1 MLFYVYNESAS
12 ALEAFMDGNG
22 RGVHVYIFFG
32 EGDLYED
39 EDEFE
44 DDREDDRESDRESDR
59 DRGFGNA
66 YPLSEAFIK
75 PNARSR
81 LRLQRKKNI
90 TKKVE
95 LILNLNKKK

>member
-1 MLFYVYNESAS
+1 
-12 ALEAFMDGNG
+12 MDGNG
-22 RGVHVYIFFG
+22 GGVHVYIFFG

-44 DDREDDRESDRESDR
+44 DNRESDRED

-75 PNARSR
+75 PNARS
-81 LRLQRKKNI
+81 LSRLQQKKNI